1 MSMLWGSTFFM
12 NKQLV
17 ASVPPADLTA
27 VRFTIA
33 AVVLALVLHR
43 HLAMS
48 LATLSKGLAIGS
60 VFAVSQLLQTF
71 GLAHTSASISGFLT
85 GLYVVLTP
93 LGSALLMRRRL
104 PRALTAAVALA
115 AVALGVLTLGRPGP
129 AGGFGIGELLTIGC
143 AVGFACHILL
153 TGHWVRAE
161 NVLQITLVQTA
172 AVALW
177 SLLAA
182 LPGGITLP
190 RGGGQWAAMAYLA
203 VLCSSLTMFLQSWAQ
218 ARTDET
224 RAAVIMS
231 AEPAWA
237 AVFAIAAGQEQ
248 LSARTVAGGLL
259 MLAAMWSAVTAP
271 ALPRRSGAAVLSARS
286 GESTAGDLAL

>member
-12 NKQLV
+12 NKELV
-17 ASVPPADLTA
+17 RSVPPADLTA
-27 VRFTIA
+27 VRFSIA
-33 AVVLALVLHR
+33 AMVLALVLHR

-48 LATLSKGLAIGS
+48 AATLAKGFAIGS
-60 VFAVSQLLQTF
+60 VFAISQLLQTF

-104 PRALTAAVALA
+104 PRALVGSVCLA

-129 AGGFGIGELLTIGC
+129 GGGFGIGETLTIGC

-161 NVLQITLVQTA
+161 NVLQITVVQTA
-172 AVALW
+172 SVALW

-182 LPGGITLP
+182 LPGGLTLP
-190 RGGGQWAAMAYLA
+190 RGVGQWAAMGYLA

-237 AVFAIAAGQEQ
+237 AIFAVAAGQEP
-248 LSARTVAGGLL
+248 LSPRTVVGGLL

-271 ALPRRSGAAVLSARS
+271 ALTARPTASRLSGRP
-286 GESTAGDLAL
+286 GGSTAGGRAR